1 MRIRL
6 STNYK
11 INKVLTKIEIIVAV
25 LNKAN
30 KVSLIAIN
38 YSRNKSDKINK

>member
-6 STNYK
+6 IINYRVKGVLDK
-11 INKVLTKIEIIVAV
+11 IGIIVII

-38 YSRNKSDKINK
+38 YFRNKSDKINK

>member
-6 STNYK
+6 IINYRV
-11 INKVLTKIEIIVAV
+11 NKVLDKIEIIVVV

-30 KVSLIAIN
+30 KASLIAIN
-38 YSRNKSDKINK
+38 YSRNKSDKVNK